1 MFKSACRIGV
11 SVLAVCLIA
20 AWVIFAPQIA
30 EWRTSG
36 KSDRETIFHG
46 AKAPLNL

>member
-20 AWVIFAPQIA
+20 AWAIFAPKIA
-30 EWRTSG
+30 EWRTGG
-36 KSDRETIFHG
+36 KPDREPIFHG